1 MSAAGLEDPD
11 TTPNSAIDIDEDE
24 VKEIVES
31 IEEAE
36 YFDAS
41 SMHPLTPASV
51 VSLQGLFYSHCSD
64 KAEGSCSSS
73 EGI

>member
-1 MSAAGLEDPD
+1 MSEAGLEDPD

-31 IEEAE
+31 IKEAE

-51 VSLQGLFYSHCSD
+51 VSIRGLFYSNRSD
-64 KAEGSCSSS
+64 RA
-73 EGI
+73 